1 MSKFKDVII
10 GLLLVIIGVII
21 GLNAFEITNI
31 EIFFDGWWTLFIIIP
46 CFIGVFESDDKIGNL
61 IGLLIG
67 LLLLLCCQDLFSFDL
82 LWKLLLPIIF
92 IVIGLSIL
100 FKNSFN
106 KKISKEINKLN
117 KNEKDSTCYAVFSG
131 QKISLD
137 KKEYKGSN
145 LSAIFGGL
153 EYDLRQAI
161 IKDDI
166 VINCSCVFGGIDI
179 LVPDDV
185 KVVISSTSIF
195 GGAENKTSNSD
206 KEKKPIIYINA
217 TCIFGGLEVK

>member
-46 CFIGVFESDDKIGNL
+46 CFIGVFESDDKTGNL

>member
-46 CFIGVFESDDKIGNL
+46 CFIGVFESDDKTGNL

-117 KNEKDSTCYAVFSG
+117 KNEKNNTCYAAFSG